1 MLCFGC
7 DGCGG
12 WENMSRTMA
21 WEVDEAYLRLALPPE
36 TGNLAGFFQR
46 YGILF
51 LYLLDLP
58 DLGCEIMIR

>member
-1 MLCFGC
+1 
-7 DGCGG
+7 
-12 WENMSRTMA
+12 MA